1 MKYRSEKSYSVN
13 EAMKSD
19 VKSYLKSALTNQIV

>member
-13 EAMKSD
+13 EAIKSD
-19 VKSYLKSALTNQIV
+19 VKSYLKSALRP